1 MVILRTPTDAEGR
14 TRTCTGGAPLVVGY
28 AVNAPRMAHGAPR
41 VARSGLWPAGTR
53 RFQAE
58 EVEEM
63 ELDAAADDD
72 DGRVG
77 GTDDA

>member
-1 MVILRTPTDAEGR
+1 LVILRTPTDTEGR

-28 AVNAPRMAHGAPR
+28 AVNAPRMAHGTPR
-41 VARSGLWPAGTR
+41 VTRSALASGMR

-77 GTDDA
+77 GADDA